1 MNGGVPR
8 LLVELLPLAL
18 TVAFT
23 MLPIIGTL
31 IVLLSSERASRGWLI
46 TAGYAAGLA
55 LTSTVATV
63 GLVRTGLPDLSG
75 GGFVELAAGA
85 ALVIVGVVR
94 FLRRRASPT
103 HPANQ
108 SALVRRLE
116 KVSGWGA
123 AAFGFQFAFHPENLV
138 LVAAASTRIVAA
150 DLEPGQAVVVI
161 GLFCLVAVSTV
172 AIPSAVFGMAG
183 TRVRS
188 AFEATRDWL
197 LRNSS
202 IITSA
207 LLILV
212 GGVLIVVGVYQLARN
227 NG

>member
-1 MNGGVPR
+1 MNDGVLR
-8 LLVELLPLAL
+8 LLVELLPFAL

-46 TAGYAAGLA
+46 TAGYAAGLV
-55 LTSTVATV
+55 LTMTAATV
-63 GLVRTGLPDLSG
+63 GLVRADLPHLTGAG
-75 GGFVELAAGA
+75 YVELASGA

-94 FLRRRASPT
+94 YLRRRASPT

-108 SALVRRLE
+108 SALARRLE
-116 KVSGWGA
+116 RLGGGGA
-123 AAFGFQFAFHPENLV
+123 AAFGLQFAFHPENLV

-150 DLEPGQAVVVI
+150 GLDAGQTVLVI
-161 GLFCLVAVSTV
+161 GVFCAVAVSTV
-172 AIPSAVFGMAG
+172 ALPTALFALAG

-188 AFEATRDWL
+188 ALEATRDWL

-202 IITSA
+202 VITSA
-207 LLILV
+207 LLVLV
-212 GGVLIVVGVYQLARN
+212 GGVLIAIGVYQLAR
-227 NG
+227 GDG